1 MQCFGDE
8 ALRDLRAIGVCG
20 VKQVNAEFDGAAQNT
35 MRRGRVG
42 GLAPCAISNQ
52 AHGAVAQPV
61 NGEVAAEKKRAAGG
75 RLG

>member
-8 ALRDLRAIGVCG
+8 ALGNLRAVGVGG
-20 VKQVNAEFDGAAQNT
+20 VKQVDAKLDGAAQNAV
-35 MRRGRVG
+35 RPGRVR
-42 GLAPCAISNQ
+42 GLAPGAFANQ
-52 AHGAVAQPV
+52 AHSAVAQPV